1 MFKFNEYIV
10 EKNMLGLANL
20 KKRLNYYGG
29 NQQQRFI
36 NDKLR
41 GLKRSLLY
49 SYQAA
54 TAILPNGK
62 EFRCLIN
69 PDKNKPAYDNKI
81 LSIPYEDICLN
92 EQRMGKTSRNLTKT
106 NVKPGDVFEW
116 KETHT
121 HWLVYLQAIEQD
133 AYFRSQIRRCD
144 QQIEVDGNN
153 YWVYIRG
160 PVQTSIEWTQKAGVE
175 WNTLNYSLVMYITA
189 DETTNNYF
197 HRFKTVKVIDPR
209 YNSTRTWQVVGVD
222 PYYGDGIL
230 QIFLD
235 EYYENSI
242 EDAVAAYKKSQEP
255 EPDPCQHYEDL
266 TPKIEGPTQVHQYSR
281 AYYSIKNAE
290 NGHWYALWDGKE
302 QDLDNT
308 LNIISFDFTTRIKGT
323 FTLIYRRQNQEDV
336 TLDVKI
342 VSM

>member
-1 MFKFNEYIV
+1 MFRLNEYIV
-10 EKNMLGLANL
+10 EKDMLGLENL
-20 KKRLNYYGG
+20 KNRLNYYGG

-41 GLKRSLLY
+41 GLKKALLY

-92 EQRMGKTSRNLTKT
+92 AERFGKTSWGMVKT

-116 KETHT
+116 KQTHT
-121 HWLVYLQAIEQD
+121 HWLVYLQAIEED
-133 AYFRSQIRRCD
+133 AYFRSEIRRCD
-144 QQIEVDGNN
+144 QQVKVDGKD

-160 PVQTSIEWTQKAGVE
+160 PVQTAIEWTQKAGIE

-189 DETTNNYF
+189 DQNTNNFF
-197 HRFKTVKVIDPR
+197 HRFKQVKIIDPR
-209 YNSTRTWQVVGVD
+209 YNTTKNWQVVGVD

-230 QIFLD
+230 QVFLD
-235 EYYENSI
+235 EHYENSI
-242 EDAVAAYKKSQEP
+242 EDAVAAEKQAQKP
-255 EPDPCQHYEDL
+255 EPDPCPHYEDL
-266 TPKIEGPTQVHQYSR
+266 TPKIDGPVEVHQYSK
-281 AYYSIKNAE
+281 AYYSIKNATG
-290 NGHWYALWDGKE
+290 GHWYALWNGQE
-302 QDLDNT
+302 QDLNST
-308 LNIISFDFTTRIKGT
+308 LDIISLNFVTGQKGT
-323 FTLIYRRQNQEDV
+323 FTLIYRRQNLEDV
-336 TLDVKI
+336 TLDVTI